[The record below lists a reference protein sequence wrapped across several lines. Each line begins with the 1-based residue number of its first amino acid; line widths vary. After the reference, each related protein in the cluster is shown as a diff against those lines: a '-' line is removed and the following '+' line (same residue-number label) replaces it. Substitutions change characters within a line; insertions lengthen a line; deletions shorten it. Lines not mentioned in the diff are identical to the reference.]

1 MAIVLDEMQN
11 PASFSA
17 THHTVS
23 HEPDGSWQWALNGV
37 AAFPLRVKAESGS
50 ETHEQVNLYLY
61 FPEVGVGRGVLI
73 EDSEPVI
80 TINEVIQEPD
90 RRVSSAFDVESVRV
104 VPPDPVVPQ
113 AFAHVQVNLRAQTA
127 GSYALRLAY
136 ELRVRGRVAEAP
148 HPVIHQT

>member
-11 PASFSA
+11 PASFNA
-17 THHTVS
+17 THHTVG
-23 HEPDGSWQWALNGV
+23 HEPDGSWQWVLNGV
-37 AAFPLRVKAESGS
+37 AAFPLKITTESGS

-73 EDSEPVI
+73 EESEPAV

-90 RRVSSAFDVESVRV
+90 RRVTSAFDVEGVRV
-104 VPPDPVVPQ
+104 VAPDPVVPQ
-113 AFAHVQVNLRAQTA
+113 AFAHLRVNLKAQTA
-127 GSYALRLAY
+127 GSYAMRLAY